1 MPSIPTHPLLV
12 RQEMLAHPTGNL
24 VPIVVEKSGR
34 GERSYDI
41 FSRLLRDR
49 IIFLAGGV
57 DDDIA
62 NLIIAQMLFLS
73 NEDSK
78 TDINF
83 YINSPG
89 GSVTAGLAIY
99 DTMQFLRC
107 DVATTCI
114 GMAASMGAWLLAA
127 GTKGKRAALP
137 NARIMLHQP
146 LIGGVMQG
154 TATDLSIEAKEML
167 RLRQRMYEI
176 MSKHT
181 GQPVE
186 KIQKDCDR
194 NMWLEADEAVAYG
207 VIDKS
212 MVKQVPPTPGRGGDL
227 APPSN
232 DNGTENADQ

>member
-1 MPSIPTHPLLV
+1 MALFDDPV
-12 RQEMLAHPTGNL
+12 RLRRRLWSDPGGNL

-49 IIFLAGGV
+49 VVFLAGGV
-57 DDDIA
+57 DDDTA
-62 NLIIAQMLFLS
+62 NLIIAQLLFLS

-99 DTMQFLRC
+99 DTIQFLRC

-114 GMAASMGAWLLAA
+114 GLAASMGAWLLASGA
-127 GTKGKRAALP
+127 KGKRFGLP
-137 NARIMLHQP
+137 NCRIMLHQP

-154 TATDLSIEAKEML
+154 TATDLSIEAKEMI

-181 GQPVE
+181 GQTVE
-186 KIQKDCDR
+186 KIHKDCDR
-194 NMWLEADEAVAYG
+194 NLWLEADEAVQYG
-207 VIDKS
+207 VIDKRLEH
-212 MVKQVPPTPGRGGDL
+212 MPGAAPGRGGDL
-227 APPSN
+227 APPGG
-232 DNGTENADQ
+232 DTDAPDQ